1 MNDDSYLVRDL
12 VNMRVGSVILCAFEL
27 ESEYMNEDKLSQA
40 VSTLI
45 IMYSQHP
52 LAMKTLFLA

>member
-12 VNMRVGSVILCAFEL
+12 VNLGVGRVILCAFEL
-27 ESEYMNEDKLSQA
+27 ESEYMSEDKLSQA
-40 VSTLI
+40 VSTLM

-52 LAMKTLFLA
+52 FAMKALFLA